1 MRVSEF
7 WKIPGVSAGQQSS
20 RTPAQNLL
28 AHGASFLLQAGKL
41 RSRESLPGSHR
52 TSVAEPRLEPRQSDS
67 RVCACNHRTIFCN
80 KYVFAVMLIRT
91 TLCTRHMCSDILSM
105 FLLCNVPRILW
116 AHSWCPLMIMV
127 WEFRN
132 NFQSIL
138 GTRHYIIFIIQWSLN
153 SGA

>member
-1 MRVSEF
+1 MYLLF
-7 WKIPGVSAGQQSS
+7 LLI
-20 RTPAQNLL
+20 LL
-28 AHGASFLLQAGKL
+28 ASLWDTFLSFQRRKCCFNSWLKVRHYIG
-41 RSRESLPGSHR
+41 
-52 TSVAEPRLEPRQSDS
+52 AEPRLEPRQSGS
-67 RVCACNHRTIFCN
+67 RVCASNHHTIFCN
-80 KYVFAVMLIRT
+80 KHVFTVMLIRT
-91 TLCTRHMCSDILSM
+91 KLCALHMCSDILSV

-116 AHSWCPLMIMV
+116 AHSWCPLMIRV